1 MRATLGI
8 ISVVSFLLMLGT
20 AEQLGIVF
28 VLSLVAFACST
39 IELTNKLTK
48 EKK

>member
-8 ISVVSFLLMLGT
+8 ISVVSFLLMLST

-28 VLSLVAFACST
+28 VFSLVSFACSV
-39 IELTNKLTK
+39 IKFINIKA
-48 EKK
+48 